1 MIFSPIMRASYKID
15 LLKILMLFV
24 IAFYI
29 SSCAQSIPALKYTT
43 HSSTYTYSPDTE
55 INYEM
60 IGHGRKK
67 IVFVHGFGTS
77 LHTWDDIKE
86 LFPKDEFTLYLLD
99 MKGFGNSSKPEDDK
113 YSIQE
118 QANIVAGFI
127 RKINSRSLYLIGH
140 SYGGGVALQANI
152 LLAKDKSKK
161 WVDKLVLID
170 CLAYMQD
177 APVFIDLLTIPVINR
192 LSFQLPNSYKAEYI
206 LGKVF
211 FNKSLINEKL
221 IERYASYY
229 YGENIP
235 YAFITTAEQINPVEY
250 EKLIEAYK
258 SITTKCLILWGD
270 NDSILPLENGI
281 RLSKEM
287 PNARIEIIS
296 ECGHVPHEEKHN
308 VTFSRIQMFL
318 KK

>member
-1 MIFSPIMRASYKID
+1 MIFSVMMRASYKID
-15 LLKILMLFV
+15 PLKILMLFAA
-24 IAFYI
+24 AFYI
-29 SSCAQSIPALKYTT
+29 SSCAQSIPTLKYTT
-43 HSSTYTYSPDTE
+43 HSSTYTYSSDIE

-118 QANIVAGFI
+118 QANIVGGFI
-127 RKINSRSLYLIGH
+127 RKINSRSVYLIGH
-140 SYGGGVALQANI
+140 SYGGGVALQTDI

-161 WVDKLVLID
+161 WIDKLILID

-177 APVFIDLLTIPVINR
+177 APVFVDLLTIPIINK
-192 LSFQLPNSYKAEYI
+192 LSFQLPDNYKAEYI

-211 FNKSLINEKL
+211 FDKNLINEKL
-221 IERYASYY
+221 IARYASYY

-235 YAFITTAEQINPVEY
+235 YAFITTAEQINPIEY
-250 EKLIEAYK
+250 EKVIEQYKLI
-258 SITTKCLILWGD
+258 STRCLIIWGN
-270 NDSILPLENGI
+270 NDSILSLENGI

-287 PNARIEIIS
+287 LNARIDIIG
-296 ECGHVPHEEKHN
+296 ECGHVPHEEKPN
-308 VTFSRIQMFL
+308 TTFSKIYDFI
-318 KK
+318 KN